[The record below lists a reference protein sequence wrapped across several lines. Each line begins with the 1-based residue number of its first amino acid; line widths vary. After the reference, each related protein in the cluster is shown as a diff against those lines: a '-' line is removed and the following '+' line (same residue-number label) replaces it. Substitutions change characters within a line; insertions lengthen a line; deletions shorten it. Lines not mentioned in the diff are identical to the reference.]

1 MKLTLTGLF
10 LLAVVFA
17 LGNAAGHASGAT
29 ESAKRLVY
37 SVCND
42 SRMSPTITEQQC
54 GDLQDQT
61 GTEFL
66 CEEAN
71 TSPTNICWVEV
82 K

>member
-10 LLAVVFA
+10 LLAVAFA
-17 LGNAAGHASGAT
+17 LGNASGHASGAVENT
-29 ESAKRLVY
+29 KQLVY
-37 SVCND
+37 TVCND
-42 SRMSPTITEQQC
+42 SRISLAITEQQC
-54 GDLQDQT
+54 GDLQTDT

-66 CEEAN
+66 CAEAN